1 MKRAKT
7 QEEKY
12 RQMTEMP
19 VSRLIPGLAVPTIIS
34 MLISS
39 VYNMADTF
47 FVSQLGTS
55 ASGAVGVI
63 FSAMAIIQAIGFG
76 FGQGAGIFISQ
87 SLGNRNTEKAGE
99 AAAASFFAVML
110 IGILIGVFGNLF
122 LHPLVMLLGATPTI
136 APYAEDYAMYIL
148 IASPFMM
155 CSFVMNNILRSQGN
169 AVYAMVGIT
178 AGGLLNIVLDPLFI
192 FTFGMGTGGAALAT
206 GLSQF
211 ISFCILLCQCN
222 LQADCIS
229 IRFSNFKPSLRMY
242 GTIIHAGLPSFCRQA
257 IASLGTITL
266 NYASGAYGDA
276 AIAAMSIVSRFMM
289 FINSAMIG
297 FGQGFQ
303 PVCGFNF
310 GAKRFNRVLEAFW
323 FCVKVSIAMLVVLAV
338 ICFVP
343 AEGII
348 SLFRRNDP
356 EVISIGARALRCQLV
371 LAPAMGWMTM
381 SNMMPQSIGY
391 GFRASVLA
399 VARQGLFLIPVL
411 LILPRFMGLWG
422 VLIAQPAADV
432 LTVILSTVVVTQ
444 ILRELKDLDQKEK
457 QKTPSILEPA
467 EKTGK
472 C

>member
-19 VSRLIPGLAVPTIIS
+19 VSKLIPGLAVPTIIS

-99 AAAASFFAVML
+99 AAAASFFAVM
-110 IGILIGVFGNLF
+110 IIGVFIGVVGNIF
-122 LHPLVMLLGATPTI
+122 LNPLVMLLGATPTI

-155 CSFVMNNILRSQGN
+155 SSFVMNNILRAQGN

-178 AGGLLNIVLDPLFI
+178 VGGVLNMVLDPLFI
-192 FTFGMGTGGAALAT
+192 FTFGMGTAGAAVAT

-211 ISFCILLCQCN
+211 ISFCILLAQCN

-229 IRFSNFKPSLRMY
+229 IRLKNFKPSLKMY
-242 GTIIHAGLPSFCRQA
+242 GDYFPRRASQLLPPVHRQPGHHHPEFCRRGLRGCGHRCHVHCEPVYDVHQLRHAGLRPGFPAGVRLQLRRQA
-257 IASLGTITL
+257 
-266 NYASGAYGDA
+266 
-276 AIAAMSIVSRFMM
+276 V
-289 FINSAMIG
+289 
-297 FGQGFQ
+297 
-303 PVCGFNF
+303 
-310 GAKRFNRVLEAFW
+310 
-323 FCVKVSIAMLVVLAV
+323 
-338 ICFVP
+338 
-343 AEGII
+343 
-348 SLFRRNDP
+348 
-356 EVISIGARALRCQLV
+356 
-371 LAPAMGWMTM
+371 
-381 SNMMPQSIGY
+381 
-391 GFRASVLA
+391 
-399 VARQGLFLIPVL
+399 
-411 LILPRFMGLWG
+411 
-422 VLIAQPAADV
+422 
-432 LTVILSTVVVTQ
+432 
-444 ILRELKDLDQKEK
+444 
-457 QKTPSILEPA
+457 
-467 EKTGK
+467 
-472 C
+472 

>member
-178 AGGLLNIVLDPLFI
+178 AGSSVYLHIRNGDGRRRPGYRFKPVYQFLHSAVSVQSSGGLYFHPLF
-192 FTFGMGTGGAALAT
+192 
-206 GLSQF
+206 
-211 ISFCILLCQCN
+211 
-222 LQADCIS
+222 
-229 IRFSNFKPSLRMY
+229 
-242 GTIIHAGLPSFCRQA
+242 
-257 IASLGTITL
+257 
-266 NYASGAYGDA
+266 
-276 AIAAMSIVSRFMM
+276 
-289 FINSAMIG
+289 
-297 FGQGFQ
+297 
-303 PVCGFNF
+303 
-310 GAKRFNRVLEAFW
+310 
-323 FCVKVSIAMLVVLAV
+323 
-338 ICFVP
+338 
-343 AEGII
+343 
-348 SLFRRNDP
+348 
-356 EVISIGARALRCQLV
+356 QL
-371 LAPAMGWMTM
+371 
-381 SNMMPQSIGY
+381 
-391 GFRASVLA
+391 
-399 VARQGLFLIPVL
+399 
-411 LILPRFMGLWG
+411 
-422 VLIAQPAADV
+422 
-432 LTVILSTVVVTQ
+432 
-444 ILRELKDLDQKEK
+444 
-457 QKTPSILEPA
+457 
-467 EKTGK
+467 
-472 C
+472 

>member
-19 VSRLIPGLAVPTIIS
+19 VSKLIPGLAVPTIIS

-99 AAAASFFAVML
+99 AAAASFFAVM
-110 IGILIGVFGNLF
+110 IIGVFIGVVGNIF
-122 LHPLVMLLGATPTI
+122 LNPLVMLLGATPTI

-155 CSFVMNNILRSQGN
+155 SSFVMNNILRAQGN

-178 AGGLLNIVLDPLFI
+178 VGGVLNMVLDPLFI
-192 FTFGMGTGGAALAT
+192 FTFGMGTAGAAVAT

-211 ISFCILLCQCN
+211 ISFCILLAQCN

-229 IRFSNFKPSLRMY
+229 IRLKNFKPSLKMY
-242 GTIIHAGLPSFCRQA
+242 GTILHAGFPSFCRQS

-266 NYASGAYGDA
+266 NFAAGAYGDA

-289 FINSAMIG
+289 FINSAMLG

-310 GAKRFNRVLEAFW
+310 GARRYDRVLEAFW
-323 FCVKVSIAMLVVLAV
+323 FCVKVSVVMLAVLAV
-338 ICFVP
+338 ACFIP

-348 SLFRRNDP
+348 TLFRRNDP
-356 EVISIGARALRCQLV
+356 DVIEIGTRALRCQLLV
-371 LAPAMGWMTM
+371 APAMGWSIMT
-381 SNMMPQSIGY
+381 NMMTQSIGY

-399 VARQGLFLIPVL
+399 VSRQGLFLIPAL
-411 LILPRFMGLWG
+411 LLLPEFLGLWG
-422 VLIAQPAADV
+422 VLVAQPVADV
-432 LTVILSTVVVTQ
+432 FTVLLSTVIVAQ
-444 ILRELKDLDQKEK
+444 ILRELKALDQRERAV
-457 QKTPSILEPA
+457 S
-467 EKTGK
+467 
-472 C
+472 